1 MVGNLAVKSVMN
13 NSLYSGTTLQSG
25 GGISTHSR
33 RKLILPGDLIFFGKN
48 KPRMRNIKCI
58 FARHSIRLNVT
69 TTMRSSD
76 LGCGSFSFSKT
87 KKDMAINFIVIAI

>member
-25 GGISTHSR
+25 ISTHSR
-33 RKLILPGDLIFFGKN
+33 RKLILPGDLIFFFGKN

-76 LGCGSFSFSKT
+76 LGCGNFSFIFGAQLT
-87 KKDMAINFIVIAI
+87 RNLTEFQ

>member
-13 NSLYSGTTLQSG
+13 NSLYSGTTLLQSG

-76 LGCGSFSFSKT
+76 LGCGNFSFSKT
-87 KKDMAINFIVIAI
+87 KNDMLGNYR